1 MQDRDVKIK
10 FWVKKIILK
19 IWIKKQEMK
28 DGDKMSKVFF
38 VDEASDRG
46 RSFIEQNRPIIL
58 KYQG

>member
-1 MQDRDVKIK
+1 
-10 FWVKKIILK
+10 
-19 IWIKKQEMK
+19 MK